1 MSPKI
6 TTGMS
11 VEALLDE
18 LGGRLK
24 ALRMSRRITQDAL
37 AKTAGVSRATLTR
50 MENGHGGDLRN
61 FLAVLSALDRA
72 EALEVLLPEIPLS
85 PIELLKRAGNL
96 PRRVGTP
103 RKTAPQA
110 KRPFKWGDEQ

>member
-6 TTGMS
+6 TAGMS
-11 VEALLDE
+11 MEALLDE
-18 LGGRLK
+18 LGRRLK

-37 AKTAGVSRATLTR
+37 ARAAGLSRATLTR
-50 MENGHGGDLRN
+50 MENGQGGDLRN
-61 FLAVLSALDRA
+61 FLAVLSALDRTGL
-72 EALEVLLPEIPLS
+72 LEVLLPEAPIS

-103 RKTAPQA
+103 RKPGAQG